1 MADPLRDRC
10 SPRDLAAECQVIEIS
25 EKIGSFDLLAELV
38 EADLSALDSGKIPAN
53 WRESMVTGTLKFS
66 FTDVQGAAVALE
78 ISLATTLTAV
88 CQRCLQAFD
97 MPLATQLRLMLSGP
111 SDSLEEQDGYE
122 IWEYSENDVLPIGIA
137 EEALIMAM
145 PLSVMHTEVDDCVD
159 VKTAEVDNIMRT
171 PFAALREQMDKDN

>member
-66 FTDVQGAAVALE
+66 VADVQDAAVALE
-78 ISLATTLTAV
+78 MSLATTLTAV
-88 CQRCLQAFD
+88 CQRCLKAFD
-97 MPLATQLRLMLSGP
+97 MPLSTQLRLMLSGP
-111 SDSLEEQDGYE
+111 SDSLKEQDGYE
-122 IWEYSENDVLPIGIA
+122 IWEYSEEDVLPISIA

-145 PLSVMHTEVDDCVD
+145 PLSARHQEFDDCVD
-159 VKTAEVDNIMRT
+159 VKTTESDNGMRT
-171 PFAALREQMDKDN
+171 PFASLREQMDKDN